1 MPAATAKAPASAAVF
16 HAFMRNPPFSD
27 YEGETQPVRKRLAES
42 SRPEVSFVTPNGRRS
57 VKTFE
62 FWMISPVRDLM

>member
-1 MPAATAKAPASAAVF
+1 
-16 HAFMRNPPFSD
+16 MRNPPFSD
-27 YEGETQPVRKRLAES
+27 YEGETQPFRKRLAES